1 MDKKTSLK
9 NELRCFA
16 KRISVQCPLAQ
27 MYLFGSRARGTAKK
41 WSDVDLLLVSKAF
54 QGKKS
59 LKRAPPL
66 HMAWDLEYPVDF
78 ICLTP
83 KEFEAKKKEFGIV
96 QEVLKHGI
104 RLI

>member
-1 MDKKTSLK
+1 MDKRTSLK
-9 NELRCFA
+9 KELNGFV
-16 KRISVQCPLAQ
+16 KKISVKYSLEQ
-27 MYLFGSRARGTAKK
+27 MYLFGSRARGRAKK

-66 HMAWDLEYPVDF
+66 NMAWDLEYPVDF